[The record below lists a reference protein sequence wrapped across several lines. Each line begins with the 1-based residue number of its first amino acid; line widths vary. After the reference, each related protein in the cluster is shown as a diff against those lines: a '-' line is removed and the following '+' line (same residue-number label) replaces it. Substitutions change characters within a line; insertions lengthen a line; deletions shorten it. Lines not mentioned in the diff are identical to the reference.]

1 MSANQFSHPS
11 PDSPLVVLDTGALS
25 AKSRDLWVLADDEP
39 LVGLPTAQA
48 ARRGPVLHQ
57 YRRTEELIPG
67 TNVVPFLHPIYRRR
81 IPPETRPSPSSEQL
95 RSRAEVRWLVYGAGM
110 FVLGILAHMA
120 WLRAWL

>member
-39 LVGLPTAQA
+39 LVGLATAQA
-48 ARRGPVLHQ
+48 ARRRPVLQQ
-57 YRRTEELIPG
+57 YRQTEELIPG
-67 TNVVPFLHPIYRRR
+67 RNVIPFRHPIDRPR
-81 IPPETRPSPSSEQL
+81 IPPETRPSRSLTQL
-95 RSRAEVRWLVYGAGM
+95 RSRAEVRWLVYGAAM